1 MGERTFLS
9 TCLQSYFMKLN
20 LFQFSFQVIMI
31 TEAAKVGSEGGHSWM
46 SSVLRGEGE
55 EATM

>member
-1 MGERTFLS
+1 MLAELF
-9 TCLQSYFMKLN
+9 YEIKLV
-20 LFQFSFQVIMI
+20 SFQVIMI

-55 EATM
+55 EATV

>member
-1 MGERTFLS
+1 MN
-9 TCLQSYFMKLN
+9 LN

-55 EATM
+55 EATV